1 MKIHSLPNLENTPL
15 TRPEAP
21 RPMAFLQAPA
31 VRAVALDGVSLSQPV
46 EPEDPLQQ
54 AELLP
59 AAPVSPRPQA
69 APAVPAPG
77 PQVLLMDPGLGGALF
92 GEGSTPCSMA
102 VLESRPPEASSAALD
117 LSPADAQALG
127 AVHQKLAGHPVL
139 ARVVE
144 GFIRDKDHPM
154 NLVSYL
160 KDPESRPVVL
170 EHLDRMASLCPVPT
184 DGVPGVVEQTFNP
197 EVTLLTDAGAD
208 LSQRDGIPG
217 PMALRQDLLDR
228 DPELYSLGHPD
239 TESGW
244 DRLNSHARHLR
255 SEVLPGLTRELE
267 DLVADMPS
275 AGGFPAVNARAKS
288 ASGIADKID
297 RMQQGNDGKSP
308 RPDYCLADMPDAV
321 GGRITVR
328 DPRQLQQVMD
338 RLEARFG
345 QDGIYEKDNF
355 YASPKKRTRPYR
367 CITYTVI
374 HQGVPCEIQLTT
386 LNASLA
392 ADLWHN
398 TGYKPLHPELSE
410 SEIRYVGTLQSSVT
424 ADEHRI
430 LGTGCN

>member
-1 MKIHSLPNLENTPL
+1 MKIHSSSYLESSPL

-21 RPMAFLQAPA
+21 RPGAWLQAPA
-31 VRAVALDGVSLSQPV
+31 VRAVALDAVSLSRPV
-46 EPEDPLQQ
+46 EPEVPLQE

-59 AAPVSPRPQA
+59 ATPVGPRPPA
-69 APAVPAPG
+69 APAAPSPG
-77 PQVLLMDPGLGGALF
+77 PLALPGDGGLGGALF
-92 GEGSTPCSMA
+92 GDGSIPSAVAILETP
-102 VLESRPPEASSAALD
+102 PPEVSPATLD

-127 AVHQKLAGHPVL
+127 AVRQKLAEHPVL

-154 NLVSYL
+154 NLVGYL

-170 EHLDRMASLCPVPT
+170 EHLDRMASLCPIPT
-184 DGVPGVVEQTFNP
+184 DGVQAVVEQTFNP
-197 EVTLLTDAGAD
+197 EVPLLTDAGAE
-208 LSQRDGIPG
+208 LSQRNGVPG
-217 PMALRQDLLDR
+217 PEALRQELLAR

-239 TESGW
+239 TEAGW
-244 DRLNSHARHLR
+244 DRLNSHARQLR

-267 DLVADMPS
+267 DLVGDMPS

-288 ASGIADKID
+288 AAGIADKIG
-297 RMQQGNDGKSP
+297 RMQMGNDGKAP

-328 DPRQLQQVMD
+328 DPKQLQQVMD

-345 QDGIYEKDNF
+345 KDAIFEKDNF
-355 YASPKKRTRPYR
+355 YANPKKRTRPYR
-367 CITYTVI
+367 CITYTVV

-398 TGYKPLHPELSE
+398 TGYKPLHPELSDP
-410 SEIRYVGTLQSSVT
+410 EIRYVGTLQSSVT